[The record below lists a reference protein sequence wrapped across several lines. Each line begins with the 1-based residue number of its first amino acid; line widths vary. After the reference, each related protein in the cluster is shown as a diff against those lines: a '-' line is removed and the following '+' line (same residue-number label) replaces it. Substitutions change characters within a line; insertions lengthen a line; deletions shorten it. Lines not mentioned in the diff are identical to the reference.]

1 MFRRNNLRPK
11 RTPSDHEKRIRF
23 FTVLS
28 ILVVILVTT
37 GLLLLI
43 NWQQLPH
50 H

>member
-23 FTVLS
+23 LTGLS

-37 GLLLLI
+37 GLFLLI
-43 NWQQLPH
+43 NLQLLLH